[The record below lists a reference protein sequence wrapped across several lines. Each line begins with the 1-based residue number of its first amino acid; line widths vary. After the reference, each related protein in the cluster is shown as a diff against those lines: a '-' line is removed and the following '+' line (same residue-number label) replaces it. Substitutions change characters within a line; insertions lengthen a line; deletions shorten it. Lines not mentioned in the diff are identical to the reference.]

1 MQDLYGL
8 SDHFQI
14 LCIKG
19 LKYSEVLTLSAD
31 PTKFNELF
39 ECVWPFYG
47 VGAQKVK
54 NEWFACCVIFIKLH
68 NLVHFENVERNAVS
82 CHVEIFENDE
92 DNDNS
97 DDNG

>member
-1 MQDLYGL
+1 M

-31 PTKFNELF
+31 PTKCNELF

-54 NEWFACCVIFIKLH
+54 NKWFACCVIFIKLH
-68 NLVHFENVERNAVS
+68 NLVHFENVERNGVS